1 MQWYSSGGNSYI
13 SAGFDGWRHV
23 IFIYSNHHQP
33 KEVVEVNVIQ
43 VERIRK
49 RFGTKDALADV
60 SFSIP
65 KGEIFGFLGPSGS
78 GKTTLIKILT
88 AQLNPT
94 SGHVRVLDQ
103 PAERMQL
110 SAQKMRFGILT
121 DNSGLYERLSIEENL
136 ELYRKLYDLPRSA
149 VDKVLQF
156 VNLSGERKKKVNR
169 LSKGMRQRVMLAC
182 AVIHEPELLF
192 LDEPTS
198 ALDPVNSAHIYKGLR
213 YLNEQGTTI
222 FLTTHDMAE
231 AELMCNRVAILYQGQ
246 IQTIGSPRELKK
258 QHRENIVRVDL
269 LNGEAYELPVDEGT
283 ADQIA
288 DWMKRGLI
296 DRLETK
302 EPSLGEIFIK
312 MTGSELR

>member
-1 MQWYSSGGNSYI
+1 M
-13 SAGFDGWRHV
+13 
-23 IFIYSNHHQP
+23 
-33 KEVVEVNVIQ
+33 NVIQ
-43 VERIRK
+43 VEHIRK
-49 RFGTKDALADV
+49 RFGNKDALSDV

-94 SGHVRVLDQ
+94 SGRANVFNE
-103 PAERMQL
+103 PAERMRQSSL
-110 SAQKMRFGILT
+110 KVRFGILT
-121 DNSGLYERLSIEENL
+121 DNSGLYERLTIEENL
-136 ELYRKLYDLPRSA
+136 ELYRQLYDLPGSSI
-149 VDKVLQF
+149 DKVLQF
-156 VNLSGERKKKVNR
+156 VNLSGERKKKIHR
-169 LSKGMRQRVMLAC
+169 LSRGMRQRVMLAC

-213 YLNEQGTTI
+213 DLNERGTTI

-246 IQTIGSPRELKK
+246 IQAIDSPKELKK
-258 QHRENIVRVDL
+258 LHRENVICVELV
-269 LNGEAYELPVDEGT
+269 NGEAYELPINHEGT

-288 DWMKRGLI
+288 DWMKRGFI

-302 EPSLGEIFIK
+302 ETSLGDIFIK
-312 MTGSELR
+312 MTGSELL

>member
-1 MQWYSSGGNSYI
+1 M
-13 SAGFDGWRHV
+13 AGSKQSLYAKG
-23 IFIYSNHHQP
+23 INP
-33 KEVVEVNVIQ
+33 KEVMFMNVIQ

-49 RFGTKDALADV
+49 RFGTKDALSDV

-88 AQLNPT
+88 AQFNPT
-94 SGHVRVLDQ
+94 SGQARVFNQ
-103 PAERMQL
+103 PAELLQQ

-121 DNSGLYERLSIEENL
+121 DNSGLYERLTIEENL
-136 ELYRKLYDLPRSA
+136 ELYRRLYDLPRSSM
-149 VDKVLQF
+149 DQVLRF
-156 VNLSGERKKKVNR
+156 VNLSGESKKKIHR

-213 YLNEQGTTI
+213 YLNEKGTTI
-222 FLTTHDMAE
+222 FLTTHDMNE
-231 AELMCNRVAILYQGQ
+231 AELLCNRVAILYQGK
-246 IQTIGSPRELKK
+246 IQAIGSPKELKK
-258 QHRENIVRVDL
+258 QHREHVVRVEFIH
-269 LNGEAYELPVDEGT
+269 GEACELPIDGGT

-302 EPSLGEIFIK
+302 EPSLGDIFIK
-312 MTGSELR
+312 MTGSELL